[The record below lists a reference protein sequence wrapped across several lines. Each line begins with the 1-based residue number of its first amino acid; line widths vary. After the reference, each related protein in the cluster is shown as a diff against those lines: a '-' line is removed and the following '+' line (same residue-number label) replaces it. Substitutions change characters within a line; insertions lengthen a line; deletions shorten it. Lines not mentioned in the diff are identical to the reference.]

1 MDPRT
6 ISPCLDINEAGH
18 LTIGNCDTVSLAETY
33 GTPLYVMDEA
43 LIRNTMRAYRNSMQK
58 HYPNGGSVAF
68 ASKACSFKEMYRIA
82 KDEGCFVDV
91 VSGGELYTALSVGFP
106 ANHILFH
113 GNNKTEAEIR
123 LALSNGVG
131 RLVAD
136 NPTDLRRISRIAVAM
151 DKTADIYMRITP
163 GIDAHTHDFIQT
175 GQIDSKFGVALENG
189 EVMQIVSEA
198 SKLDGVRVVGLH
210 CHIGSQIFE
219 TEPFGL
225 AAKVMMRLISD
236 IRDEFG
242 ITIGELNLGGGFGVR
257 YTKDDK
263 PVSIDE
269 IVSVLTD
276 SIKESAKKLDLDLPF
291 LVIEPGRSIVAPSGI
306 TVYTVGSVKEIK
318 DVRTYVSV
326 DGGMTDNPRYALYA
340 ADYTAVLPERID
352 AEATETVAI
361 AGRCCESGDLIG
373 KEMKLPPV
381 KAGDLLAVLT
391 TGAYN
396 YSMSSHYNRVPNPP
410 VVMVCDGKAKTAV
423 RRETYEDLLKNDI

>member
-1 MDPRT
+1 MFL
-6 ISPCLDINEAGH
+6 SPCLSKNEQGH
-18 LTIGNCDTVSLAETY
+18 LTIGGLDVPALAKEY
-33 GTPLYVMDEA
+33 GTPLYLMDEN
-43 LIRNTMRAYRNSMQK
+43 LIRETCREYHAAMKA
-58 HYPNGGSVAF
+58 HYESDRYMVCY
-68 ASKACSFKEMYRIA
+68 ASKAFCTKYMYRILA
-82 KDEGCFVDV
+82 EEGMGADL
-91 VSGGELYTALSVGFP
+91 VSGGELYTAIQANFP
-106 ANHILFH
+106 LDRTYFH
-113 GNNKTEAEIR
+113 GNNKTKQEIV
-123 LALSNGVG
+123 LALDAGIRRFVVDN
-131 RLVAD
+131 REELLQIDTLAKERNTVAD
-136 NPTDLRRISRIAVAM
+136 ISFRV
-151 DKTADIYMRITP
+151 KP

-225 AAKVMMRLISD
+225 AAKVMMRLIAD
-236 IRDEFG
+236 VRDEFG

-340 ADYTAVLPERID
+340 ADYTAVLPERIE

-373 KEMKLPPV
+373 KEIKLPPV

-410 VVMVCDGKAKTAV
+410 VVMVCDGKAKTVV